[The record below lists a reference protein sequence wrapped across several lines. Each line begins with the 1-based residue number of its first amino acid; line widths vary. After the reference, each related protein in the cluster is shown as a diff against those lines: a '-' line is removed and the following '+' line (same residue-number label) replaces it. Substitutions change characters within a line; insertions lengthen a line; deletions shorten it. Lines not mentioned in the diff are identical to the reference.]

1 MPATQP
7 SKKLRALCHEHHMEM
22 RLNQSLLYREGDAIR
37 TLTYVC
43 TEPDCLVHYNTSRG
57 YFILSQNGNMKEEDA
72 VPRVRCPHDG
82 TPMYLDEISVEKRD
96 FRLWRCPQCEAT
108 RSNEEGLMGSQPSQ
122 TL

>member
-22 RLNQSLLYREGDAIR
+22 RLNQSLLYSEGDAIR

-57 YFILSQNGNMKEEDA
+57 YLILSQNGNMKEEDA
-72 VPRVRCPHDG
+72 VPSVRCPHDG
-82 TPMYLDEISVEKRD
+82 TPMLSRRNQRGEKGFSPVEM
-96 FRLWRCPQCEAT
+96 PQM
-108 RSNEEGLMGSQPSQ
+108 RGDPK
-122 TL
+122 